1 MFLWK
6 AETAIGERKG
16 AIVVTQLVGC
26 ALFPHPPI
34 MLSEVGGAEAARVQK
49 TIAAAEEAARFLLLN
64 NPSTIVIITP
74 HGPTFRDAVG
84 VSVSPIL
91 RGNLAAFGAPEVSVS
106 FETNG
111 SLAQS
116 ILKQAARL
124 GVSMVELNEE
134 MAQTHRFSLQ
144 LDHGA
149 VVPLHY
155 LYKAGFRGQL
165 VHLSAGFLTYPE
177 MYALGK
183 AVQAAIE
190 TTRQKVAIIA
200 SGDLSHRL
208 TPGAPAG
215 YSPQGRS
222 FDSRIMELLASMD
235 VKSLFALDDDMVQAA
250 GECGLRPIFFLLGSL
265 DGLDASS
272 EILSYEGPFG
282 VGYGVVVFG
291 INGRRV
297 KEG

>member
-1 MFLWK
+1 MMP
-6 AETAIGERKG
+6 
-16 AIVVTQLVGC
+16 LVGC
-26 ALFPHPPI
+26 ALYPHPPI
-34 MLSEVGGAEAARVQK
+34 MLSEVGGEESARVEK
-49 TIAAAEEAARFLLLN
+49 TTAAAEEATRFLLRN
-64 NPSTIVIITP
+64 NPSTIVIMTP
-74 HGPTFRDAVG
+74 HGPAFQDAVG
-84 VSVSPIL
+84 VSVSPVL

-111 SLAQS
+111 ALAQN
-116 ILKQAARL
+116 ILRQADRL

-134 MAQTHRFSLQ
+134 MAQIHRFSLQ

-149 VVPLHY
+149 VIPLHY

-165 VHLSAGFLTYPE
+165 VHLSAGFLSYPE

-183 AVQAAIE
+183 AVQAAIKN
-190 TTRQKVAIIA
+190 TRQKVAIIA

-208 TPGAPAG
+208 IPGAPAG
-215 YSPQGRS
+215 YSPKGS
-222 FDSRIMELLASMD
+222 VFDNRVMELLASMD
-235 VKSLFALDDDMVQAA
+235 VKAMFSIDDDVVKEA

-282 VGYGVVVFG
+282 VGYGVVIFE
-291 INGRRV
+291 INGRRI